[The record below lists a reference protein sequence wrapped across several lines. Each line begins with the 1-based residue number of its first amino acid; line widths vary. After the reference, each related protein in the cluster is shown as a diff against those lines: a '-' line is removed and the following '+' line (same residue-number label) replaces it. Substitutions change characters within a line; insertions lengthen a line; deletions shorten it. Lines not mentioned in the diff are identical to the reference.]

1 MRRLGVRVPHG
12 APDKNTHRMMSVFVC
27 VHIKNGLE
35 PERAAASERM
45 SGGHSNS
52 SVSKHAEH
60 AKDGG
65 CEASV
70 KVPHGAKNGLEP
82 NAPFISVTHF
92 I

>member
-1 MRRLGVRVPHG
+1 
-12 APDKNTHRMMSVFVC
+12 MMSVFVC
-27 VHIKNGLE
+27 VHIKKGLE

-70 KVPHGAKNGLEP
+70 KVPHGAPDRNTHRMMSVFVCVHIKKGLEP